1 MHGARSRLAAALAIL
16 TLAGVLAGCG
26 GEEGLEVMEGV
37 PVELEELSYNVEL
50 ARFLNPNDIEDAE
63 YLVGQPPTGRGVSFF
78 GVFLRIA
85 NETEQALPSADRYV
99 ITDIR
104 GGRYEPIESESPFA
118 LDIGATVPPENELPL
133 PGSSAAAGPATGAL
147 LLFRVDDTVIDRRP
161 VKLEIPTEEATAEVE
176 LDI

>member
-16 TLAGVLAGCG
+16 ILAGGLAACG
-26 GEEGLEVMEGV
+26 AEEGLEVVEGV

-63 YLVGQPPTGRGVSFF
+63 YLVGQPPTERGESFF

-85 NETEQALPSADRYV
+85 NETEHELPSADRYV

-104 GGRYEPIESESPFA
+104 DGRYEPIETESPFA
-118 LDIGATVPPENELPL
+118 LDIGATVPPESQLPP
-133 PGSSAAAGPATGAL
+133 PGSSAAAGPAAGAL
-147 LLFRVDDTVIDRRP
+147 LLFRVDDTMIDRRP
-161 VKLEIPTEEATAEVE
+161 VKLEIPTEEGTAEVE